1 MVSTASLCYTNI
13 RMNTDDQKFPE
24 QQRPELRT
32 QTEVGLGIGVKV
44 LLTVI
49 VLGAVAAGVYA
60 AITLAR

>member
-1 MVSTASLCYTNI
+1 
-13 RMNTDDQKFPE
+13 MNTDDQKFPE